1 MNKIFLVGASSV
13 IANSISK
20 MLLNN
25 DKATKIINIS
35 RNPEF
40 KDYSNFDYVKN
51 YYNLDSQ
58 LNLYQPDENDII
70 ILAFA
75 YLGKTGFENN
85 LPVSLES
92 VNQKKVFD
100 INFLQMSSA
109 LNFSIN
115 YLKKSGGKIIYLSS
129 AAAYPVRSSNIPYGL
144 SKKYID
150 NLISEQR
157 KYIKK
162 FNIDVLSVRIGFVD
176 TPLNKER
183 NKTPFS
189 STPEQVAEAVLN
201 ALDKNKKII
210 YVPKTLYLITK
221 LLTIFPKF
229 TNFLDQK
236 YN

>member
-1 MNKIFLVGASSV
+1 MKKIFLVGASSV

-40 KDYSNFDYVKN
+40 KNYSNFDYVKN